1 LDEAFA
7 AACRDVGVNTP
18 PPVFWGGHGGN
29 FPVSIRPFVPG
40 SVLDQL
46 PGPNVDVYADCG
58 HQLALIHSAKTTLA
72 REWFYEL
79 PIANLRREP
88 RMKWSQDQLAR
99 QAYRLFHDSA
109 HQVDDSA
116 WNRGLI
122 HSDFRAGNIVINSD
136 GIPVILD
143 WEKATVG
150 PICFDLGLALFH
162 IMTEE
167 REQHAAARLEAFISG
182 YGRSSSLA
190 SDIADDLQSITSYA
204 ASTFYL
210 VDYDIAS
217 RHKRAQ
223 QSNNLDDLH
232 HRYYLHYCRPAF
244 AHFSEGVVG

>member
-1 LDEAFA
+1 
-7 AACRDVGVNTP
+7 
-18 PPVFWGGHGGN
+18 
-29 FPVSIRPFVPG
+29 
-40 SVLDQL
+40 
-46 PGPNVDVYADCG
+46 
-58 HQLALIHSAKTTLA
+58 
-72 REWFYEL
+72 
-79 PIANLRREP
+79 
-88 RMKWSQDQLAR
+88 
-99 QAYRLFHDSA
+99 
-109 HQVDDSA
+109 VDDSA